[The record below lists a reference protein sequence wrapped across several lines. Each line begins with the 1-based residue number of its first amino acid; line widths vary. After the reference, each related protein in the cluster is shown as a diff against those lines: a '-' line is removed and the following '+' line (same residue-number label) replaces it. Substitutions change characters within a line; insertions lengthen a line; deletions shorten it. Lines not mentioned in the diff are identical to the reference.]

1 MISLIWKRKFCSK
14 SRSMITVNLDFT
26 DLKTFQ
32 SPESPVLPILPKKN
46 RHATSSRV
54 FSYSFKPNRWDY
66 GWLQS
71 SLEFKDKLQRCMH
84 SKFTKKKCAA
94 ALENQTTFKAR
105 NTIMSLYFQKS
116 LWIVYANRNLAD
128 FKVESC
134 SKTVFVHIRPS
145 NMRVNVLF
153 WLRWFQWFA
162 FWEKSWRDDFSEQW

>member
-1 MISLIWKRKFCSK
+1 
-14 SRSMITVNLDFT
+14 
-26 DLKTFQ
+26 
-32 SPESPVLPILPKKN
+32 
-46 RHATSSRV
+46 
-54 FSYSFKPNRWDY
+54 
-66 GWLQS
+66 
-71 SLEFKDKLQRCMH
+71 MH

-94 ALENQTTFKAR
+94 ALENQTMFKAR

-153 WLRWFQWFA
+153 
-162 FWEKSWRDDFSEQW
+162 